1 MLEGELAVSPH
12 AWYEIEEHCLELKM
26 EVEGE
31 VVEYLML
38 EALDELLELHTGFE
52 EE

>member
-1 MLEGELAVSPH
+1 MAVSPH